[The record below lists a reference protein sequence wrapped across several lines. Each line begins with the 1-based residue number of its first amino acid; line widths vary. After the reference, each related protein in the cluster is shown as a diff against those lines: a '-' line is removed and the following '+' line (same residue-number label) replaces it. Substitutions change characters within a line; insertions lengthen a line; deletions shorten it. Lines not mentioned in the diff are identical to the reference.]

1 MYYLSLTFLLANSL
15 IVLEIYRVLN
25 ASVQSLFFFASRRR
39 HTKCAL
45 VTGVQTCALPIYAA
59 DAGFHGV
66 AIRPPHHQEDSA
78 AERSGDRKSVVQGKS
93 VSVRVD
99 IGGRRILKKQNYKQI
114 NLCSSP
120 INLTTSSIRIYYLRE
135 YANK

>member
-78 AERSGDRKSVVQGKS
+78 AERSGT
-93 VSVRVD
+93 
-99 IGGRRILKKQNYKQI
+99 GRRRLCASILR
-114 NLCSSP
+114 LGGDGP
-120 INLTTSSIRIYYLRE
+120 RRARPMPAL
-135 YANK
+135 